1 MYSLALGRRLRP
13 LVPAR
18 VVETVSASIQTCIN
32 TALGQEAGT
41 VSARW
46 LSSRTIVQPAPLPML
61 YHVSGLQHLQV

>member
-32 TALGQEAGT
+32 TALHEAGT